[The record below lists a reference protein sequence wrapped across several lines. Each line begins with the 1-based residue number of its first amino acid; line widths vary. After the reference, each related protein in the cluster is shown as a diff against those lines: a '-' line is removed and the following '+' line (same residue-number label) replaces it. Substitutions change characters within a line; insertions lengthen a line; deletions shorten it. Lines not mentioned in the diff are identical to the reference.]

1 MKLLAL
7 ALLIPA
13 VLFTSGCGK
22 SDDHAG
28 HDHSAGKDDHDH
40 GHAHASKMGGQLVE
54 LGSHE
59 FNLELLRD
67 TESGKLSLWVL
78 DGHAENF
85 VRVTNETVTIE
96 VAAGGKVEAV
106 VLTATANAATGE
118 KKGDTSQFE
127 GRADAFKTAKLLAV
141 RVPSIQI
148 GAKQY
153 SVRTFDL
160 KK

>member
-28 HDHSAGKDDHDH
+28 HDHSAGKDDH
-40 GHAHASKMGGQLVE
+40 GHVHESKMGGQLVE

-67 TESGKLSLWVL
+67 TDSGKLSLWVL

-85 VRVTNETVTIE
+85 VRVTNETVTVEI
-96 VAAGGKVEAV
+96 AAGGKVEAV
-106 VLTATANAATGE
+106 VLSATTNSATGE

-127 GRADAFKTAKLLAV
+127 GRSDAFKTAKLLAV